1 MPQLD
6 YLILQSQ
13 LNFLILFFIGYF
25 FFLKFI
31 LPVISFS
38 LKLKHKLVLSNL
50 NWFHS
55 NFNYLIFYKKNF
67 LFTLL
72 KLVNL
77 FKVLNLLR
85 NKNFIFFNLYSFDYL
100 LTQSFF
106 SKKKK

>member
-77 FKVLNLLR
+77 FKVFNLFSY
-85 NKNFIFFNLYSFDYL
+85 KNFIFFNLY
-100 LTQSFF
+100 FF
-106 SKKKK
+106 IFFLKKFFFFKKKK